1 MTYSLAAP
9 LSVVDPLMANLLA
22 RERERQAASLHLLA
36 PSMLV
41 SRAVR
46 ECVSSPLSN
55 LDGEGYVDGGAD
67 LPEFEAYELA
77 YRHVGSRKF
86 NPSGPVA
93 EYIEL
98 LARDRLARLFGTGKP
113 HVNVHPA
120 AGSVA
125 NYAVFRGLLGRGGRV
140 VALTPTAGG
149 HLSHGTP
156 IHVTGMEYDVRQ
168 VGFDADTCA
177 VTPEA
182 IAAAA
187 HAHRAD
193 MVIIG
198 ASSFPRRISWHAL
211 AEALGRLDPRPM
223 LVADIAHFAGLVPAG
238 AYDNPLPW
246 ADVVTMVGYK
256 TLGGP
261 KSGVIVSRSADVGR
275 RIERALFPG
284 LQGAPRLAEV
294 AALGTAAHV
303 AATPGYRDMIGRAV
317 ALAAA
322 LERELRAYGR
332 HLAFGGTDT
341 HMLVLHGLPGSVGI
355 AAHLERL
362 GLLLNANMVPGDPR
376 PSAASGLRL
385 GTVALA
391 QLGFTAAAAPE
402 LARLLTEAIDAA
414 DAGAQADDRVRLA
427 IREFLALSKRAGDPL
442 TSSSP

>member
-9 LSVVDPLMANLLA
+9 LTAVDPLMADLLA
-22 RERERQAASLHLLA
+22 REAGRQAGSLHLLA

-46 ECVSSPLSN
+46 ECVASALSN
-55 LDGEGYVDGGAD
+55 LDGEGYVDRGAD
-67 LPEFEAYELA
+67 LPGIEAYESA
-77 YRHVGSRKF
+77 YRGIGSRKF
-86 NPSGPVA
+86 NPCGPVV

-98 LARDRLARLFGTGKP
+98 LARDRLARLFGSGEL
-113 HVNVHPA
+113 HVNVQPA

-140 VALTPTAGG
+140 VALAPTAGG

-156 IHVTGMEYDVRQ
+156 IHATGMDHDVRQ
-168 VGFDADTCA
+168 VGLDADTRA
-177 VTPEA
+177 VDPEA
-182 IAAAA
+182 VAEVA
-187 HAHRAD
+187 HAHRAE

-198 ASSFPRRISWHAL
+198 ASSFPRRICWRTIAG
-211 AEALGRLDPRPM
+211 ELGRLDPRPV

-238 AYDNPLPW
+238 VYDNPLPW

-261 KSGVIVSRSADVGR
+261 KSGIIVSRSADLGR

-284 LQGAPRLAEV
+284 LQGAPRLAEI
-294 AALGTAAHV
+294 AGLGTAAHV
-303 AATPGYRDMIGRAV
+303 AATPGYHEMIRRAV

-322 LERELRAYGR
+322 LERELRAHGR
-332 HLAFGGTDT
+332 QPAFGGTDT
-341 HMLVLHGLPGSVGI
+341 HMLVLHRQPGAVGL

-362 GLLLNANMVPGDPR
+362 GLLVNANMVPGDRR
-376 PSAASGLRL
+376 PSTASGLRL

-391 QLGFTAAAAPE
+391 QRGFTEAHAPD
-402 LARLLTEAIDAA
+402 LARLLTRAIDT
-414 DAGAQADDRVRLA
+414 AGAGTEAGDRVRRA
-427 IREFLALSKRAGDPL
+427 VRELISTLDAGKGTNDDR
-442 TSSSP
+442 